1 MNAHCGPVDFLMS
14 VSGTLALN
22 LLKEDSTLNGC
33 SDSRGDVDLGESHR
47 KLKQGLQQP
56 EGCAPAEEKPVHLLQ
71 YRLCSTHHLPGKL
84 LSAQPE
90 NGSPEPAPP
99 AGSLEHRPEDG
110 SIYEVSEDP
119 DVWVRGHASSGGR
132 DCEARRNKVTSTAVF
147 SGGRG
152 HRRVGETDAHCEH
165 NSGDNTLLVWQL
177 PITFSQ

>member
-14 VSGTLALN
+14 ISGTLALN

-33 SDSRGDVDLGESHR
+33 GDVDVGENQQ
-47 KLKQGLQQP
+47 KLKRDLQHP
-56 EGCAPAEEKPVHLLQ
+56 EGPTPAEEKPVHLLQ

-90 NGSPEPAPP
+90 HGSPETAPP

-119 DVWVRGHASSGGR
+119 NVWVRGHSAKSGK
-132 DCEARRNKVTSTAVF
+132 DCEARRNKVTSMAVF

-152 HRRVGETDAHCEH
+152 HRRVGESEH
-165 NSGDNTLLVWQL
+165 NSGENTLLVWQL
-177 PITFSQ
+177 PLTFSQ

>member
-22 LLKEDSTLNGC
+22 LLKEDSTPNSC
-33 SDSRGDVDLGESHR
+33 SDTKGDADLSENQH
-47 KLKQGLQQP
+47 P
-56 EGCAPAEEKPVHLLQ
+56 EGPAPAEEKPVHLLQ

-90 NGSPEPAPP
+90 DTAPP

-119 DVWVRGHASSGGR
+119 DVWVRGHAAKRGK
-132 DCEARRNKVTSTAVF
+132 DCETRRNKVSSTAVF

-152 HRRVGETDAHCEH
+152 HRRVGESDAQSEH
-165 NSGDNTLLVWQL
+165 NTLLVWQL
-177 PITFSQ
+177 PLTFSQ